1 MMERIPMHT
10 GNNTGPTV
18 EEIDVLIRRLPTF
31 KPLAKFLQSLG
42 VDPKSADARRLA
54 ACAIVRIA
62 MDAKKLPRPKP
73 TKSTK
78 WTEAHDVELRL
89 EVSRLRCV
97 EGISERASIRK
108 LSATWP
114 FPYSPHAGRRSSKSD
129 PKKQREEALLARWNS
144 LKRRE
149 KSWQAEAAQYGAAGV
164 WAFALAVP
172 IGEIRRAFG
181 HSTFTRS
188 NQYAES
194 NVVNT

>member
-1 MMERIPMHT
+1 MH
-10 GNNTGPTV
+10 NHATGPTV
-18 EEIDVLIRRLPTF
+18 EEIDVLIKRLPTF

-42 VDPKSADARRLA
+42 VDPMGQEARRLSA
-54 ACAIVRIA
+54 YMVAHLA
-62 MDAKKLPRPKP
+62 MGVKKLPRPKP
-73 TKSTK
+73 TKSTR

-97 EGISERASIRK
+97 EGISERAAIRK
-108 LSATWP
+108 LAATWP

-149 KSWQAEAAQYGAAGV
+149 KSWEEEAAQYGAAGV

-181 HSTFTRS
+181 ASTFTRS
-188 NQYAES
+188 NQYAGS
-194 NVVNT
+194 NVVNTRDAQ